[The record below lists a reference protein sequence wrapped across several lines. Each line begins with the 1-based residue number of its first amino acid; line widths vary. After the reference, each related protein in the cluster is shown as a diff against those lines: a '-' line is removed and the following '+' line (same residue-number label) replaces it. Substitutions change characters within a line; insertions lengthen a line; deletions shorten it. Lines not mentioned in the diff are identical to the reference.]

1 MSEGHGHSPLAQFE
15 IKPLMPI
22 DIAGLNLSFTNSS
35 LWMVLAILALAA
47 WLVPAARKQSLVP
60 DRLQNSAE
68 LMHGFVHNIITEMAG
83 REALKYF
90 PIIFTLF
97 LFILMSN
104 LLGLIPGSFTST
116 SHIAVTFLMAALV
129 FIGVTVLAMVKH
141 GPLHF
146 LASFVPE
153 GTPILMMP
161 IMFILEIISYLARPV
176 SLSLRLAINM
186 MAGHILLK
194 VFAMLIIT
202 FGITGVFT
210 MFPLLIAMTG
220 FELMVAFIQAY
231 IFAVLT
237 CVYLNQA
244 LHLH

>member
-15 IKPLMPI
+15 IKPLLPVEI
-22 DIAGLNLSFTNSS
+22 GGYNLSFTNSS
-35 LWMVLAILALAA
+35 LWMILALVAIFA
-47 WLVPAARKQSLVP
+47 WLIPAARKQALVP
-60 DRLQNSAE
+60 GRLQGSAE
-68 LMHGFVHNIITEMAG
+68 LLHGFVENMIGEMAG
-83 REALKYF
+83 KEGLKYF

-97 LFILMSN
+97 VFILISN
-104 LLGLIPGSFTST
+104 LLGLLPYAFTTT
-116 SHIAVTFLMAALV
+116 SHIAVTLVLAACV
-129 FIGVTVLAMVKH
+129 FVSVTALAMVKH

-146 LASFVPE
+146 IAAFVPE
-153 GTPILMMP
+153 GTPWWMMP
-161 IMFILEIISYLARPV
+161 IMFLLEVISYMARPL

-194 VFAMLIIT
+194 VFGMLIII
-202 FGITGVFT
+202 FGITGIFT
-210 MFPLLIAMTG
+210 MFPLLVAMMG

>member
-1 MSEGHGHSPLAQFE
+1 
-15 IKPLMPI
+15 
-22 DIAGLNLSFTNSS
+22 
-35 LWMVLAILALAA
+35 MVLSILALAL
-47 WLVPAARKQSLVP
+47 WLIPAARKQSLVP
-60 DRLQNSAE
+60 GRLQNSAE

-90 PIIFTLF
+90 PIIFTIF

-116 SHIAVTFLMAALV
+116 SHIAVTFIMAACV
-129 FIGVTVLAMVKH
+129 FIGVTLLAMVKH
-141 GPLHF
+141 GPFHF
-146 LASFVPE
+146 LAAFVPD

-161 IMFILEIISYLARPV
+161 VMFLLEVISYMARPI

-194 VFAMLIIT
+194 VFAMLIVT
-202 FGITGVFT
+202 FGTVGIFT